1 MAADGVTAP
10 DAKAKDR
17 AKDRA
22 KERAAS
28 PDRSAATP
36 MAGAPAPAPVP
47 EAAAAAATSAKAR
60 IGDHMKARL
69 AAVASGAAR
78 STARARFSPKDAAAT
93 EPTELS
99 PGAKARALLKDR
111 AAARHPAKPSKDQ
124 NAAAE
129 PSASRAG
136 AKARPMPPH
145 RTAKAAP
152 AAATANTPGKAAAKD
167 RPQAR
172 RTRPSDLLEPVLAT
186 AKDAAAVGSWTE
198 YLVLFLRVMAAVTLA
213 EGIYHWAAL
222 CGIGAP
228 AGGGFEQHTVA
239 WRTAT
244 VFFAVIDLV
253 AGVGLW
259 LAAAWGAVVWL
270 TAVVSM
276 AVVEVFF
283 PQVYGGSTFIVLVE
297 LALVGAY
304 LWLAIVAARERPA

>member
-10 DAKAKDR
+10 DAKAQDR

-22 KERAAS
+22 AS
-28 PDRSAATP
+28 PDRIAATP
-36 MAGAPAPAPVP
+36 AAAVVPAPGAPG
-47 EAAAAAATSAKAR
+47 AKMK

-69 AAVASGAAR
+69 AAVASGAPRA
-78 STARARFSPKDAAAT
+78 TARAAAAAPKDATAA
-93 EPTELS
+93 EPSVAS

-111 AAARHPAKPSKDQ
+111 AAARQPATPSKDQ
-124 NAAAE
+124 
-129 PSASRAG
+129 
-136 AKARPMPPH
+136 
-145 RTAKAAP
+145 
-152 AAATANTPGKAAAKD
+152 AAATEPRAARPTATARALSQPRTGKAVPSAAAADTRGRAAPKD
-167 RPQAR
+167 RPQVR

-186 AKDAAAVGSWTE
+186 AKDAATAGSWTE
-198 YLVLFLRVMAAVTLA
+198 YLVLFLRVMAAVSLM

-283 PQVYGGSTFIVLVE
+283 PQVYGGSIFIVLVE